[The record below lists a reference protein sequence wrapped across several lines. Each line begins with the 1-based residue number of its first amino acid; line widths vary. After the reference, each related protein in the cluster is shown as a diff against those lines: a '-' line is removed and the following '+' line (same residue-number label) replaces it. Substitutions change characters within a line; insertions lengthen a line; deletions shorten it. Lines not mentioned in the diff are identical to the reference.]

1 MSSRLVGCAFLAV
14 QLGPVAACN
23 KTWKAD
29 TTTPPITFGATLD
42 ARSSLPA
49 VIALGDMELPR
60 NMALLNS
67 VYFVA
72 VSKDRLRFHVTL
84 HHKWEDMSDPTRWRV
99 WIEDDRGRVYQPAAC
114 DRRVVR
120 PVTKM
125 YDAYRMQ
132 PFLSFTV
139 YKGDGDYVFYRHNLV
154 RKDMRW
160 LTLVMK
166 RPGYEYRYRWSFV
179 DGAPADETAA
189 AARPAGRRPCGSV
202 EERCPR
208 LVSSSSR

>member
-1 MSSRLVGCAFLAV
+1 VSSRLVGWAVLAV
-14 QLGPVAACN
+14 QLGPLAACN
-23 KTWKAD
+23 KAWRAD
-29 TTTPPITFGATLD
+29 TTTPPITFGAALET
-42 ARSSLPA
+42 RTSLPA
-49 VIALGDMELPR
+49 IIEIGDMELPHSMR
-60 NMALLNS
+60 LLNS

-84 HHKWEDMSDPTRWRV
+84 NHKWEDMSDPTRWRV
-99 WIEDDRGRVYQPAAC
+99 WIEDDSGHAYRAAAC
-114 DRRVVR
+114 DRSVVK
-120 PVTKM
+120 PVTRM

-154 RKDMRW
+154 RKNMRW

-179 DGAPADETAA
+179 DAIEPTAEA
-189 AARPAGRRPCGSV
+189 RRPARRRPCGSV
-202 EERCPR
+202 ENRCPP
-208 LVSSSSR
+208 LVASP